1 MYLKIILCDVSECKP
16 KGMNI
21 MNTLI
26 NEINSIKE
34 QIVSKYA
41 PSKII
46 LFGSQSKGTAA
57 RRSDIDLCVVKDTE
71 NKRALLTD
79 MYLNTKSSKPFD
91 LLLYTEDEWNR
102 CVNDTTSFAYLI
114 NKKGTV
120 IYG

>member
-1 MYLKIILCDVSECKP
+1 MDAL
-16 KGMNI
+16 
-21 MNTLI
+21 T
-26 NEINSIKE
+26 NEINLIKE
-34 QIVSKYA
+34 QIVSLYN

-46 LFGSQSKGTAA
+46 LFGSQAKGTATIK
-57 RRSDIDLCVVKDTE
+57 SDIDLCVVKDTE
-71 NKRALLTD
+71 NKQELLAD
-79 MYLNTKSSKPFD
+79 MYLNIESSKPFD

>member
-1 MYLKIILCDVSECKP
+1 
-16 KGMNI
+16 